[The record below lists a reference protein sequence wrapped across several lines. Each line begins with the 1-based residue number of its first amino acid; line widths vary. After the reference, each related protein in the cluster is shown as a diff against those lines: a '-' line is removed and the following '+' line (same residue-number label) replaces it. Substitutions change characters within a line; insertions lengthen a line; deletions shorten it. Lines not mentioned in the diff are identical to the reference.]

1 MESSEQFFARLK
13 DKKVAFI
20 GVGVTN
26 TDCIRMFARKGIS
39 TAVLDKKSRAAMGA
53 LADELEALGVRLVL
67 GEDYLSHLEDYDV
80 VYRAPGVYYNRPE
93 LTALRKSG
101 RVLTSEMESFFR
113 LCPCP
118 SYAVTG
124 SDGKTTT
131 TTLIAEM
138 LAAEGRTVHKGGNIG
153 RALLPVVEQVT
164 PRDRAVV
171 ELSSFQLIS
180 MRQSPDVA
188 VVTNVAP
195 NHLDVHGTMEEYISA
210 KENLLR
216 HQDGFSRAVL
226 NFDNDITQGMEDLV
240 RGELLWFSRRGPVE
254 QGAFL
259 GEDGVIRVSL
269 RGTVTEVMHR
279 DEIRLPGDH
288 NVENYL
294 AAIAAVWGE
303 VSPDAIRR
311 VARTFAGVE
320 HRMELVRE
328 LGGVR
333 WYNDSIGTSPT
344 RTMAGLRCFD
354 RKIILIAGGYD
365 KKIPFEPLAPMLVEK
380 VKLLILTGTAAAPK
394 IYAALTSCPSFR
406 EGEPRVLWAKDMEEA
421 VAMARENAKQG
432 DIVSLSPACAS
443 FDLYR
448 NFEERGEHFKS
459 LVKEMK

>member
-1 MESSEQFFARLK
+1 MEDSVRFFERLK

-26 TDCIRMFARKGIS
+26 SDCIRMFARKGIS
-39 TAVLDKKSRAAMGA
+39 TAVLDKKSREAMGP
-53 LADELEALGVRLVL
+53 LGDEFESLGVRLVL
-67 GEDYLSHLEDYDV
+67 GEDYLSSLKDYDV

-93 LTALRKSG
+93 LAALRRSG

-118 SYAVTG
+118 TYAVTG

-138 LAAEGRTVHKGGNIG
+138 LSAAGKTVHKGGNIG
-153 RALLPVVEQVT
+153 RALLPVVEQIS
-164 PRDRAVV
+164 PEDRAAV

-188 VVTNVAP
+188 VITNISP

-226 NFDNDITQGMEDLV
+226 NRDNDITRGLEGLV
-240 RGELLWFSRRGPVE
+240 RGELLWFSRQAPVE

-259 GEDGVIRVSL
+259 DEDGML
-269 RGTVTEVMHR
+269 KMAWRGTVTPVMHR
-279 DEIRLPGDH
+279 DEIKLPGMH

-294 AAIAAVWGE
+294 AAMAAVWGE
-303 VSPDAIRR
+303 APPEVIRQ
-311 VARTFAGVE
+311 VARTFGGVE

-380 VKLLILTGTAAAPK
+380 VRLLILMGKAAAPK
-394 IYAALTSCPSFR
+394 IYAALTSCPSFC
-406 EGEPRVLWAKDMEEA
+406 EGTPRVLWAKNMEEA
-421 VAMARENAKQG
+421 VALARENAAEG
-432 DIVSLSPACAS
+432 DIVALSPACAS

-459 LVKEMK
+459 IVCGLE

>member
-1 MESSEQFFARLK
+1 MENAEHFFKRLK
-13 DKKVAFI
+13 GKKVAFI

-26 TDCIRMFARKGIS
+26 SDCIRMFARKGIS
-39 TAVLDKKSRAAMGA
+39 TAVLDKKSREAMGS
-53 LADELEALGVRLVL
+53 LGDELEALGVKLVL
-67 GEDYLSHLEDYDV
+67 GEDHLASLGDYDV
-80 VYRAPGVYYNRPE
+80 IYRAPGVYYNKPE
-93 LTALRKSG
+93 LAAARKAG
-101 RVLTSEMESFFR
+101 RALTSEMETFFR

-118 SYAVTG
+118 VYAVTG

-138 LAAEGRTVHKGGNIG
+138 LSAAGRAVHKGGNIG
-153 RALLPVVEQVT
+153 RALLPVVEKIT
-164 PRDRAVV
+164 PEDRAAV

-195 NHLDVHGTMEEYISA
+195 NHLDVHGTMEEYIDA

-226 NFDNDITQGMEDLV
+226 NYDNEITRGMEGLV
-240 RGELLWFSRRGPVE
+240 RGELLWFSRLAPVE

-259 GEDGVIRVSL
+259 DGDGML
-269 RGTVTEVMHR
+269 KMAWRGTVTPVLHR
-279 DEIRLPGDH
+279 DEIKIPGDH

-303 VSPDAIRR
+303 VPPQVMRQ
-311 VARTFAGVE
+311 VARSFGGVE
-320 HRMELVRE
+320 HRLELVRE
-328 LGGVR
+328 AGGVR

-344 RTMAGLRCFD
+344 RTMAGLRCFSQ
-354 RKIILIAGGYD
+354 KIILIAGGYD

-380 VKLLILTGTAAAPK
+380 VKLLILMGAAAPK
-394 IYAALTSCPSFR
+394 IYAALTACPSFR
-406 EGEPRVLWAKDMEEA
+406 EGAPRVLWAKSMEEA
-421 VAMARENAKQG
+421 VALARENAVDG
-432 DIVSLSPACAS
+432 DVVSLSPACAS

-448 NFEERGEHFKS
+448 NFEERGEHFKRI
-459 LVKEMK
+459 VAEME